1 MDEAADDFD
10 VFGMFYL
17 TSRSTDDALN
27 ESVTGE
33 MFLFITTCEEIVKS
47 QKRLCN
53 NLLQPKFCAEAI
65 ALQCFQIRFRAGG
78 LV

>member
-10 VFGMFYL
+10 VLDVFYL

-33 MFLFITTCEEIVKS
+33 MFLFITTCE
-47 QKRLCN
+47 RM
-53 NLLQPKFCAEAI
+53 AT
-65 ALQCFQIRFRAGG
+65 
-78 LV
+78 